1 MRVAGFSTSTR
12 GRSLWRESN
21 GSSTGSERKFLFR
34 MVSGGKIWITGRSFQ
49 HSPYPRFDSAVF
61 STPAA
66 SDCAFWHGQIGP
78 VQMTSEC
85 HQMLAGLDSRNFAR
99 RSVKSSP
106 ARNRAPIAL
115 AFVVEPYQG
124 PATRL
129 WIQEFIL
136 PVQRARGG

>member
-85 HQMLAGLDSRNFAR
+85 RQMLAGLDSRNFAPPIR
-99 RSVKSSP
+99 QILAGTQSG
-106 ARNRAPIAL
+106 ANRARSHTAWAYSYHSSHQI
-115 AFVVEPYQG
+115 EP
-124 PATRL
+124 
-129 WIQEFIL
+129 
-136 PVQRARGG
+136 